1 MFVSQIAA
9 NQESRAASRG
19 VNCNT
24 ELLTLLHFY
33 CPRGETR
40 QMLAQLM
47 LEICCSGDSGDS
59 SPSPLLFAGHSW
71 QSEAAGP
78 VSCNSSAAASCRC
91 VSKLRVRVL
100 APDLVVKINQGQWL
114 LLLGSDFN
122 KSGRQGGD
130 EIIQPYLICL
140 WLIILVKQ

>member
-1 MFVSQIAA
+1 M
-9 NQESRAASRG
+9 
-19 VNCNT
+19 
-24 ELLTLLHFY
+24 LLGSGIQTL
-33 CPRGETR
+33 
-40 QMLAQLM
+40 
-47 LEICCSGDSGDS
+47 S
-59 SPSPLLFAGHSW
+59 SPLLFAGL
-71 QSEAAGP
+71 SEAAGP
-78 VSCNSSAAASCRC
+78 VSCNSNSSAAASCRC

>member
-1 MFVSQIAA
+1 MIVKTDCETDGSFYST
-9 NQESRAASRG
+9 
-19 VNCNT
+19 NT
-24 ELLTLLHFY
+24 DYVFT
-33 CPRGETR
+33 P
-40 QMLAQLM
+40 A
-47 LEICCSGDSGDS
+47 
-59 SPSPLLFAGHSW
+59 PAG

-78 VSCNSSAAASCRC
+78 VSCKSSAAASCRC

-130 EIIQPYLICL
+130 EIIQTYLMCP